1 MINERMRELGAHR
14 SAIREIFE
22 YARYLNTASKERR
35 RSGRKMSLTF
45 RLEIRVYPHPMRLMR
60 S

>member
-1 MINERMRELGAHR
+1 MINERMRELGARR

-22 YARYLNTASKERR
+22 YGLK
-35 RSGRKMSLTF
+35 RKAEVGAEMSLTF